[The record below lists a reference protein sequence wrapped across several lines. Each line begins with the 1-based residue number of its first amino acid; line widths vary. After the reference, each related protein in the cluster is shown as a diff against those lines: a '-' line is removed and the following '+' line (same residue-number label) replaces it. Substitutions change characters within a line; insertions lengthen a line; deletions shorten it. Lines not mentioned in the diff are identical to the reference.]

1 MPDHYSNRT
10 TYYSEG
16 SDAYTSPF
24 VGCSKLASITVPEG
38 MTTLPAYAFRKLT
51 ALKNVTL
58 PGTLTAIGAY
68 AFEGCSTME
77 AIWVAEEIAS
87 VGSKAFANCTKLTI
101 HGVSGSY
108 IEEYATANS
117 IPFSTEPLDISDSAF
132 SGKIT
137 DSTGAGIEGVSVCIW
152 DVAKNEPL
160 GTYFTAADGSWFCD
174 EAISG
179 RAYRIRYHHPAYSF
193 AVNNFDREGSASGV
207 TLPETKGTFRFSGT
221 EETDGTDFTYSVLN
235 GSFISITKYNGRAEE
250 VVIPAKIGD
259 YTVQAIG
266 ADAFNGNTSLKR
278 VRFPDTVTSVGAKAF
293 YGCTALTTVGFD
305 DALTTIGSN
314 CFEGCT
320 ALKEVDLPNSL
331 TTIQSYAFNKCTG
344 LTSVEIPDG
353 VTSIS
358 ARAFYNCTSLSSVK
372 LPLGWKDVPD
382 HYSNRTTYYSE
393 GSDAYTSP
401 FEGCSKLTSI
411 TVPEKIT
418 TLPAYA
424 FRKLTALKS
433 IELPDNMETIGI
445 YAFAGCTGLTKIT
458 LPSALTTLSIH
469 AFDGCTGLQEVEL
482 PAGITV
488 VYDYAFAGC
497 TGLTSVTL
505 PTALTSIRSYA
516 FSGCTGLTSIEIPD
530 SVTSM
535 TARAFYN
542 CTNLSSVKL
551 PVSWESVPDH
561 YSNRTTYYSEG
572 SDAYTSPFEGCSKLT
587 SITVPEKITTLPA
600 YAFRKLTAL
609 KSIEL
614 PDNMETIGIYAFA
627 GCTGLTKITLP
638 SALTTLSIHA
648 FDGCTGLQEV
658 ELPAGIT
665 VVYDYAFA
673 GCTGLTSVT
682 LPTALTSIR
691 SYAFSGCTGLT
702 SIEIPDSVTSMTAR
716 AFYNC
721 TNLSS
726 VKLPVSWESVPDHY
740 SNRTTYYS
748 EGSDAYTSPFVGCSK
763 LASITVPE
771 GMTTLPAYAFR
782 KLTALKNVTLPGT
795 LTAIGAYAF
804 EGCSKLKYIEPVD
817 GLLSI
822 GNYAFSNCTNLE
834 KLYLPDTVTSY
845 GTNVF
850 KNCAKLT
857 VECKEYSFAT
867 IYCIDA
873 GIPVEFVSDSFER
886 NPNLYL
892 DRDSTY
898 YVANTVGA
906 LTNGYITMNLAYGYK
921 ADAVEAISGQEL
933 SIRIPSDMTLL
944 EKTLK
949 LNGVL
954 LTGYQYSNNL
964 LTVPLTK
971 TSGSL
976 AFSLKPTGDS
986 TVTTYAIMSF
996 QKDSTAAREVIGII
1010 NERLRC

>member
-1 MPDHYSNRT
+1 MSCTLKKLVSLLLVLVMILSLLPVQAMAMPLT
-10 TYYSEG
+10 SEG
-16 SDAYTSPF
+16 DQDPIIGGAFDIDFEGEETPGEESDNAGDSGDVPPSALPEEGEDTPEESPD
-24 VGCSKLASITVPEG
+24 EE
-38 MTTLPAYAFRKLT
+38 LPDEE
-51 ALKNVTL
+51 L
-58 PGTLTAIGAY
+58 PGEEAELEMAEDTPAVLAGY
-68 AFEGCSTME
+68 AVMNGMVVDS
-77 AIWVAEEIAS
+77 
-87 VGSKAFANCTKLTI
+87 
-101 HGVSGSY
+101 SG
-108 IEEYATANS
+108 
-117 IPFSTEPLDISDSAF
+117 
-132 SGKIT
+132 
-137 DSTGAGIEGVSVCIW
+137 TGAPGVSVMLFDMTDGEVLTI
-152 DVAKNEPL
+152 A
-160 GTYFTAADGSWFCD
+160 TTSTTGSWTA
-174 EAISG
+174 EKLILG
-179 RAYRIRYHHPAYSF
+179 NTYRVRYHKPGYVF
-193 AVNNFDREGSASGV
+193 NTNEERYAVNSSAYTVANVEASVADAFGA
-207 TLPETKGTFRFSGT
+207 ETS
-221 EETDGTDFTYSVLN
+221 GTDFAYSVLN
-235 GSFISITKYNGRAEE
+235 GSFISITKYNGSAEE
-250 VVIPAKIGD
+250 VVIPAKIDD

-266 ADAFNGNTSLKR
+266 ADAFNGNMSLKR

-401 FEGCSKLTSI
+401 FEGCSKLASI
-411 TVPEKIT
+411 TVPEGMM

-424 FRKLTALKS
+424 FRKLATLTS
-433 IELPDNMETIGI
+433 VTLPDTMTTIGI
-445 YAFAGCTGLTKIT
+445 YAFAGCTGLTEIT

-572 SDAYTSPFEGCSKLT
+572 SDAYTSPFEGCSKLA
-587 SITVPEKITTLPA
+587 SITVPEGMMTLPA
-600 YAFRKLTAL
+600 YAFRKLATL
-609 KSIEL
+609 TSVTL
-614 PDNMETIGIYAFA
+614 PDTMTTIGIYAFA
-627 GCTGLTKITLP
+627 GCTGLTEITLP